1 MNIPDELNE
10 KQKIFGIEY
19 LKDFNGTRAATAAG
33 WAAHSAHVTASQQL
47 KIPKVREYINNLIEE
62 NLDSTKS
69 ELRKRVLDE
78 ISSIAFDTG
87 DPIKNS
93 SGEIIGTRK
102 TDKLKALELLGKYGT
117 LFIDKQEIKH
127 KIDAPISITIQGVEP
142 EIRDS
147 E

>member
-10 KQKIFGIEY
+10 KQKLFCIEY
-19 LKDFNGTRAATAAG
+19 LKDFNGTRAAIAAG
-33 WAAHSAHVTASQQL
+33 FSENSAHVIASQQL
-47 KIPKVREYINNLIEE
+47 RILKVRNYINEQIEE
-62 NLDSTKS
+62 NLNATKS
-69 ELRKRVLDE
+69 ELRQKVLDE
-78 ISSIAFDTG
+78 IQSIAFDTG
-87 DPIKNS
+87 EPIKNS